1 MRKPNVRPIHFIF
14 YLKKS
19 YLFYDLMLNGAALNY
34 VNYSNANKMILT
46 VNIFISQIKFDFFIQ

>member
-1 MRKPNVRPIHFIF
+1 MRKPNGRPIHFIF

-19 YLFYDLMLNGAALNY
+19 LFYDLMINGAALNY
-34 VNYSNANKMILT
+34 INYSNANKMILT